1 MLNKQIYG
9 FKKSKAFGLCSVVVA
24 SYLLFSGV
32 ASADEL
38 AGNQEGSNQPV
49 VTETS
54 NDQVVQ
60 TPTAADVSKVQGELN
75 QANNELTAAQ
85 SNVEEKQQAFNV
97 ATVEKDKRVEEVN
110 QAQELADKA
119 TPSEVQKA
127 QTAVENKQNVVVE
140 AEKTLANAKQVN
152 QKAQEAVLAQQ
163 TNVDDANK
171 QVAKEEKNVANAQ
184 NKVKVAESTFDAKTL
199 LKAQQEVAKLE
210 EKVQADQEKTN
221 AMAIEIAKAQKE
233 QNELL
238 ENGNKTRS
246 NLETNLKN
254 AGDEYLTEIITHE
267 LARNEVPESE
277 AKTSARE
284 KNTFIGRDGKT
295 YYFFPNEDVD
305 FDSEK
310 TETIVLKSEEDY
322 KTPHI
327 VDYKKVSEEVRN
339 YLIELRKI
347 NGIDIPVPEVTDKA
361 LKYAKARADEMA
373 ANDELSH
380 RTQLKRADFGLI
392 DSTENASAGWSVPEM
407 SELSEKEIAYNLLLG
422 YFNDYNNAD
431 MYGTEDPN
439 KISKINYGHRTPLLA
454 ASGTGVAVN
463 SSPNKDSIYD
473 NYGVLEFVSDK
484 KDVLIYPWV
493 GDYSTTYD
501 LAKAENK
508 DADPTHSEYYFNG
521 KRVKFL
527 PKTTFVYV
535 WKETTHPKN
544 PVYAKAKEALDTFNT
559 KQAKDEATLVQKLS
573 TLNNDFSSSQ
583 AVLSKDK
590 QDLDVANKRLDA
602 LTKENEAK
610 ILVLKAAQNEL
621 SNRENDLKA
630 AQAALLKQEG
640 ELALRKTVK
649 NNAEKLVSEA
659 SKLLADA
666 QHELTNAKK
675 HVELLQ
681 SAPKKLEEAK
691 ARFTNAEK
699 NYNNAEKAL
708 KSALKELSLAKE
720 KQANLQ
726 SNFEKVSKAYN
737 DYIKAKEESERQE
750 RLKKEYEALTRK
762 NAQTTSAL
770 NDSTKVTTNKS
781 QEPYSML
788 NIKHNIGE
796 KTSYNSEGLV
806 KGINNTTLPETGETS
821 ALNGTTVFALMMT
834 MLGLVGY
841 KRKEDKY

>member
-38 AGNQEGSNQPV
+38 VGNQEGSNQPV

-60 TPTAADVSKVQGELN
+60 TPTAADVSKAQGELN
-75 QANNELTAAQ
+75 QANNDLTAAQ

-171 QVAKEEKNVANAQ
+171 QVAKEETNVANAQ
-184 NKVKVAESTFDAKTL
+184 NKVKVAESAFDAKTL
-199 LKAQQEVAKLE
+199 LKAQQDVAKLE

-221 AMAIEIAKAQKE
+221 AMAIEIAKVQKE
-233 QNELL
+233 QKDLL
-238 ENGNKTRS
+238 ENGSKTRS

-267 LARNEVPESE
+267 LARNEIPEDE
-277 AKTSARE
+277 TKTSAFT
-284 KNTFIGRDGKT
+284 KNTFIGRDGSI
-295 YYFFPNEDVD
+295 YYSYPNEDVD
-305 FDSEK
+305 FDGEK

-327 VDYKKVSEEVRN
+327 VDYKKVSEEVRK
-339 YLIELRKI
+339 YLVELRKT

-361 LKYAKARADEMA
+361 LKYAKARADEMV
-373 ANDELSH
+373 ANNELSH
-380 RTQLKRADFGLI
+380 RTKLKHADFGLI
-392 DSTENASAGWSVPEM
+392 DSTENASAGTLPEM
-407 SELSEKEIAYNLLLG
+407 SELSEKEIAYNELLG
-422 YFNDYNNAD
+422 YFNDYRNIFPF
-431 MYGTEDPN
+431 GTADPN
-439 KISKINYGHRTPLLA
+439 KGDEMSYGHRTTLLA

-463 SSPNKDSIYD
+463 SSPNKDSSIYD

-484 KDVLIYPWV
+484 KDVPVYSRI
-493 GDYSTTYD
+493 GDFSTTHD
-501 LAKAENK
+501 LATAENK
-508 DADPTHSEYYFNG
+508 DADPTHTEYYFNG

-544 PVYAKAKEALDTFNT
+544 PVYAKAKDALDTFNA
-559 KQAKDEATLVQKLS
+559 KQAMEESTASQRLATLS
-573 TLNNDFSSSQ
+573 NNFSSIQ

-640 ELALRKTVK
+640 ELAFRKTVK

-659 SKLLADA
+659 SKLLTDA

-691 ARFTNAEK
+691 ARLTNAEK
-699 NYNNAEKAL
+699 NYNEAEKSL
-708 KSALKELSLAKE
+708 KSALTELSLAKE
-720 KQANLQ
+720 KQVNLQ
-726 SNFEKVSKAYN
+726 ANFEKVSKAYN
-737 DYIKAKEESERQE
+737 DYIKAKEEAERQA
-750 RLKKEYEALTRK
+750 RLKKEYEALTRENTQK
-762 NAQTTSAL
+762 ASVSNG
-770 NDSTKVTTNKS
+770 STKVTAYKS
-781 QEPYSML
+781 SEAYSML
-788 NIKHNIGE
+788 DIKHNIGE
-796 KTSYNSEGLV
+796 KTSYRSEGIV
-806 KGINNTTLPETGETS
+806 EGSKNSTLPATGETS
-821 ALNGTTVFALMMT
+821 VVNGTTVFALMMT

>member
-49 VTETS
+49 VAETS

-60 TPTAADVSKVQGELN
+60 TPTAADVSKAQGELN
-75 QANNELTAAQ
+75 QANNDLTAAQ
-85 SNVEEKQQAFNV
+85 SNVEEKQQALNV

-119 TPSEVQKA
+119 TPTEVQKA
-127 QTAVENKQNVVVE
+127 QTAVDNKQNVVSE
-140 AEKTLANAKQVN
+140 AEKTLENAKQVN

-163 TNVDDANK
+163 TNVDDAKK
-171 QVAKEEKNVANAQ
+171 QVAKEETNVANAQ

-199 LKAQQEVAKLE
+199 LKAQQDVAKLE

-238 ENGNKTRS
+238 ENGNKTRL

-277 AKTSARE
+277 AKTSAEE

-305 FDSEK
+305 FDGEK

-361 LKYAKARADEMA
+361 LKYAKARADEMV

-392 DSTENASAGWSVPEM
+392 DSTENASTGSSVPEM

-422 YFNDYNNAD
+422 YFHDYRNASR
-431 MYGTEDPN
+431 YGTEDPN
-439 KISKINYGHRTPLLA
+439 EVNVYNYGHRTTLLA

-463 SSPNKDSIYD
+463 SSPNKDSIIYD

-484 KDVLIYPWV
+484 KDVPVYSRIGDFSLI
-493 GDYSTTYD
+493 TD
-501 LAKAENK
+501 LAVAENK

-559 KQAKDEATLVQKLS
+559 KQAKEEATAGQKLS
-573 TLNNDFSSSQ
+573 TLSNNFSSIQ

-841 KRKEDKY
+841 KRKEEN

>member
-1 MLNKQIYG
+1 MNKQIYG

-38 AGNQEGSNQPV
+38 VGNQEGSNQPV

-60 TPTAADVSKVQGELN
+60 TPTAADVSKAQGELN

-127 QTAVENKQNVVVE
+127 QTSVDNKQNVVSE
-140 AEKTLANAKQVN
+140 AEKTLENAEQVN
-152 QKAQEAVLAQQ
+152 QKAQEAVLTQQ
-163 TNVDDANK
+163 TNVDAAKK
-171 QVAKEEKNVANAQ
+171 QVAKEEITVVNAQ
-184 NKVKVAESTFDAKTL
+184 NKVKVAESDFDAKSL
-199 LKAQQEVAKLE
+199 LKAQQDVVKLE
-210 EKVQADQEKTN
+210 EKVQTDQEKTN

-233 QNELL
+233 QKELL
-238 ENGNKTRS
+238 ENGSKTRS

-254 AGDEYLTEIITHE
+254 SGDEYLTEIITHE
-267 LARNEVPESE
+267 LARNQVSESE
-277 AKTSARE
+277 TKTSARE
-284 KNTFIGRDGKT
+284 KNTFIGTDGNT
-295 YYFFPNEDVD
+295 YYTYANEDVD
-305 FDSEK
+305 FDGEK
-310 TETIVLKSEEDY
+310 TETIVLNSEEDY
-322 KTPHI
+322 STPHI

-422 YFNDYNNAD
+422 YFNDYNNANT
-431 MYGTEDPN
+431 YGKKDPN
-439 KISKINYGHRTPLLA
+439 EVSKINYGHRTPLLA

-463 SSPNKDSIYD
+463 SSPNKDSIYE

-493 GDYSTTYD
+493 GDFSTTYD

-573 TLNNDFSSSQ
+573 TLNNDFSSLQ
-583 AVLSKDK
+583 AVLLKDK
-590 QDLDVANKRLDA
+590 QDLDVANQHLDA

-621 SNRENDLKA
+621 ANKENDLEK
-630 AQAALLKQEG
+630 AQAALLKQEE
-640 ELALRKTVK
+640 ELVLRETVK

-659 SKLLADA
+659 SKLLTNA
-666 QHELTNAKK
+666 QTELTNAKK
-675 HVELLQ
+675 YVEFLQ
-681 SAPKKLEEAK
+681 SAPQKLEEAK
-691 ARFTNAEK
+691 ARLTSAE
-699 NYNNAEKAL
+699 NDYNNAEKAL
-708 KSALKELSLAKE
+708 KSALTELSLAKE
-720 KQANLQ
+720 KQVNLQ
-726 SNFEKVSKAYN
+726 ANFEKVSKAYN
-737 DYIKAKEESERQE
+737 DYIKAKEEAERQA

-762 NAQTTSAL
+762 NTQKASVSNA
-770 NDSTKVTTNKS
+770 STKVTAYKS
-781 QEPYSML
+781 SEAYSML
-788 NIKHNIGE
+788 DIKHNIGE
-796 KTSYNSEGLV
+796 KTSYRSEGIV
-806 KGINNTTLPETGETS
+806 EGSKNSTLPATGETS
-821 ALNGTTVFALMMT
+821 AVNGTTVFALMMT
-834 MLGLVGY
+834 MLGLVGF
-841 KRKEDKY
+841 KRKEEN

>member
-38 AGNQEGSNQPV
+38 VGNQEGSNQPV

-60 TPTAADVSKVQGELN
+60 TPTAADVSKAQGELN

-127 QTAVENKQNVVVE
+127 QTSVDNKQNVVSE
-140 AEKTLANAKQVN
+140 AEKTLENAEQVN
-152 QKAQEAVLAQQ
+152 QKAQEAVLTQQ
-163 TNVDDANK
+163 TNVDDAKK
-171 QVAKEEKNVANAQ
+171 QVAKEETNVANAQ
-184 NKVKVAESTFDAKTL
+184 NKVKVAESAFDAKSL
-199 LKAQQEVAKLE
+199 LKAQQDVAKLE

-221 AMAIEIAKAQKE
+221 AMAIEIAKVQKE
-233 QNELL
+233 QKDLL
-238 ENGNKTRS
+238 ENGSKTRS

-267 LARNEVPESE
+267 LARNEVPEGE
-277 AKTSARE
+277 TKTSARE
-284 KNTFIGRDGKT
+284 KNTFIGTDGNT
-295 YYFFPNEDVD
+295 YYTYANEDVD
-305 FDSEK
+305 FDGEK
-310 TETIVLKSEEDY
+310 TETIVLNSEEDY

-422 YFNDYNNAD
+422 YFNDYNNAS
-431 MYGTEDPN
+431 MYGTKDPN
-439 KISKINYGHRTPLLA
+439 EVSKINYGHRTPLLA

-463 SSPNKDSIYD
+463 SSPNKDSIYE

-493 GDYSTTYD
+493 GDFSTTYD

-521 KRVKFL
+521 KRVQFL

-583 AVLSKDK
+583 AVLLKDK
-590 QDLDVANKRLDA
+590 QDLDVANQHLDA

-621 SNRENDLKA
+621 ANKENDLKK
-630 AQAALLKQEG
+630 AQAALLKQEE
-640 ELALRKTVK
+640 ELVLRKTVK

-659 SKLLADA
+659 SKFLTNA
-666 QHELTNAKK
+666 QTELTNAKK
-675 HVELLQ
+675 YVELLQ
-681 SAPKKLEEAK
+681 SAPQKLEEAK
-691 ARFTNAEK
+691 ARLTSAE
-699 NYNNAEKAL
+699 NDYNNAEKAL
-708 KSALKELSLAKE
+708 KSALTELSLAKE
-720 KQANLQ
+720 KQVNLQ
-726 SNFEKVSKAYN
+726 ANFEKVSKAYN
-737 DYIKAKEESERQE
+737 DYIKAKEEAERQA

-762 NAQTTSAL
+762 NTQKASVSNA
-770 NDSTKVTTNKS
+770 STKVTAYKS
-781 QEPYSML
+781 SEAYSML
-788 NIKHNIGE
+788 DIKHNIGE
-796 KTSYNSEGLV
+796 KTSYRSEGIV
-806 KGINNTTLPETGETS
+806 EGSKNSTLPATGETS
-821 ALNGTTVFALMMT
+821 AVNGTTVFALMMT
-834 MLGLVGY
+834 MLGLVGF
-841 KRKEDKY
+841 KRKEEN

>member
-38 AGNQEGSNQPV
+38 VGNQEGSNQPV

-60 TPTAADVSKVQGELN
+60 TPTAADVSKAQGELN

-127 QTAVENKQNVVVE
+127 QTAVDNKQNVVVE
-140 AEKTLANAKQVN
+140 AEKTLENAKQVN
-152 QKAQEAVLAQQ
+152 QKAEEAVLAQQ
-163 TNVDDANK
+163 KKVDDATK
-171 QVAKEEKNVANAQ
+171 QVAKEETNVANAQ
-184 NKVKVAESTFDAKTL
+184 NKVKVAESAFDAKTL
-199 LKAQQEVAKLE
+199 LKAQQDVAKLE

-267 LARNEVPESE
+267 LARNEVPEYE
-277 AKTSARE
+277 TKTSAFT
-284 KNTFIGRDGKT
+284 KNTFIGLDGGT
-295 YYFFPNEDVD
+295 YYSYANEDVD
-305 FDSEK
+305 FDGEK

-361 LKYAKARADEMA
+361 LKYAKARADEMV
-373 ANDELSH
+373 ANSELSH
-380 RTQLKRADFGLI
+380 RTKLKHADFGLI
-392 DSTENASAGWSVPEM
+392 RSTENASEGSLPEM
-407 SELSEKEIAYNLLLG
+407 SELSEKEIAYNELLT
-422 YFNDYNNAD
+422 YFHDYRNASR
-431 MYGTEDPN
+431 YGTEDPN
-439 KISKINYGHRTPLLA
+439 KVNVYNYGHRTTLLA

-463 SSPNKDSIYD
+463 SSPSKDSSYD
-473 NYGVLEFVSDK
+473 NFGVLEFVSDK
-484 KDVLIYPWV
+484 KDVLVYPWV
-493 GDYSTTYD
+493 GDFSTTHD
-501 LAKAENK
+501 LATAENK
-508 DADPTHSEYYFNG
+508 DADPTHTEYYFNG

-544 PVYAKAKEALDTFNT
+544 PVYAKAKDALDTFNA
-559 KQAKDEATLVQKLS
+559 KQAMEESTASQRLATLS
-573 TLNNDFSSSQ
+573 NNFSSIQ

-621 SNRENDLKA
+621 VNREKDLKA
-630 AQAALLKQEG
+630 AQVALLKQEG

-649 NNAEKLVSEA
+649 SNAEKLVSEA

-691 ARFTNAEK
+691 ARLTNAEK
-699 NYNNAEKAL
+699 NYNEAEKAL

-726 SNFEKVSKAYN
+726 ANFEKVSKAYN

-762 NAQTTSAL
+762 TAQTTSAL
-770 NDSTKVTTNKS
+770 NHSTKVTTNKS

-834 MLGLVGY
+834 MLGLVGF

>member
-60 TPTAADVSKVQGELN
+60 TPTAADVSKAQGELN

-110 QAQELADKA
+110 QAQEQADKA

-127 QTAVENKQNVVVE
+127 QTAVDNKQNVVVE
-140 AEKTLANAKQVN
+140 AEKTLENAKQVN

-163 TNVDDANK
+163 TNVDDAKK
-171 QVAKEEKNVANAQ
+171 QVAKEETNVANAQ

-199 LKAQQEVAKLE
+199 LKAQQEVSKLE

-305 FDSEK
+305 FDGEK
-310 TETIVLKSEEDY
+310 TETIVMNSEEDY
-322 KTPHI
+322 KTPHV
-327 VDYKKVSEEVRN
+327 VDFKKVSEEVRN

-347 NGIDIPVPEVTDKA
+347 NGIDFPVPEVTDKA
-361 LKYAKARADEMA
+361 LKYAKARADEML

-380 RTQLKRADFGLI
+380 NTKLKMSDFGLLK
-392 DSTENASAGWSVPEM
+392 SSYSENATAGSLPEM
-407 SELSEKEIAYNLLLG
+407 SELSEKEIAYNELLR
-422 YFNDYNNAD
+422 YFNDYHSASNF
-431 MYGTEDPN
+431 GTDDPKEGN
-439 KISKINYGHRTPLLA
+439 DFNYGHRTPLLV
-454 ASGTGVAVN
+454 ASGTGLAVN
-463 SSPNKDSIYD
+463 SSSSKDSMD
-473 NYGVLEFVSDK
+473 NNYGVLEFVTDK
-484 KDVLIYPWV
+484 EDVSVFERGFLET
-493 GDYSTTYD
+493 YS
-501 LAKAENK
+501 LVKVENK
-508 DADPTHSEYYFNG
+508 DADPTHTEYYFNG

-583 AVLSKDK
+583 AVLLKDK
-590 QDLDVANKRLDA
+590 QDLDVANQHLDV

-659 SKLLADA
+659 SKLLTDA

-691 ARFTNAEK
+691 ARLTNAEK
-699 NYNNAEKAL
+699 NYNEAEKSL
-708 KSALKELSLAKE
+708 KSALKELSLTKE
-720 KQANLQ
+720 KQVNLQ
-726 SNFEKVSKAYN
+726 ANFEKVSKAYN
-737 DYIKAKEESERQE
+737 DYIKAKEEAERQA

-762 NAQTTSAL
+762 NTQKASVSNA
-770 NDSTKVTTNKS
+770 STKVTAYKS
-781 QEPYSML
+781 SEAYSML
-788 NIKHNIGE
+788 DIKHNIGE
-796 KTSYNSEGLV
+796 KTSYRSEGIV
-806 KGINNTTLPETGETS
+806 EGSKNSTLPATGETS

-841 KRKEDKY
+841 KRKDEN

>member
-38 AGNQEGSNQPV
+38 VGNQEGSNQPV

-60 TPTAADVSKVQGELN
+60 TPTAADVSKAQGELN

-127 QTAVENKQNVVVE
+127 QTSVDNKQNVVSE
-140 AEKTLANAKQVN
+140 AEKTLENAEQVN
-152 QKAQEAVLAQQ
+152 QKAQEAVLTQQ
-163 TNVDDANK
+163 TNVDDAKK
-171 QVAKEEKNVANAQ
+171 QVAKEETNVANAQ
-184 NKVKVAESTFDAKTL
+184 NKVKVAESAFDAKSL
-199 LKAQQEVAKLE
+199 LKAQQDVAKLE

-221 AMAIEIAKAQKE
+221 AMAIEIAKVQKE
-233 QNELL
+233 QKDLL
-238 ENGNKTRS
+238 ENGSKTRS

-267 LARNEVPESE
+267 LARNEVPEGE
-277 AKTSARE
+277 TKTSARE
-284 KNTFIGRDGKT
+284 KNTFIGTDGNT
-295 YYFFPNEDVD
+295 YYTYANEDVD
-305 FDSEK
+305 FDGEK
-310 TETIVLKSEEDY
+310 TETIVLNSEEDY
-322 KTPHI
+322 STPHI

-361 LKYAKARADEMA
+361 LKYAKARADEMV

-380 RTQLKRADFGLI
+380 RTKLKLVDFDLI

-422 YFNDYNNAD
+422 YFNDYNNAS
-431 MYGTEDPN
+431 MYGTKDPN
-439 KISKINYGHRTPLLA
+439 EVNEMNYGHRTTLLA

-484 KDVLIYPWV
+484 KDVSVYPRV
-493 GDYSTTYD
+493 GDFSLTIH
-501 LAKAENK
+501 LAVAENK

-559 KQAKDEATLVQKLS
+559 KQAKEEATAGQKLS
-573 TLNNDFSSSQ
+573 TLSNNFSSSQ

-590 QDLDVANKRLDA
+590 QDLDLANEHLDA

-621 SNRENDLKA
+621 ANKENDLKK
-630 AQAALLKQEG
+630 AQAALLKQEE
-640 ELALRKTVK
+640 ELVLRKTVK

-659 SKLLADA
+659 SKLLTNA
-666 QHELTNAKK
+666 QTELTNAKK
-675 HVELLQ
+675 YVEFLQ
-681 SAPKKLEEAK
+681 SAPQKLEEAK
-691 ARFTNAEK
+691 ARLTSAE
-699 NYNNAEKAL
+699 NDYNNAEKAL
-708 KSALKELSLAKE
+708 KSALTELSLAKE
-720 KQANLQ
+720 KQVNLRA
-726 SNFEKVSKAYN
+726 NFEKVSKAYN
-737 DYIKAKEESERQE
+737 DYIKAKEEAERQA

-762 NAQTTSAL
+762 NTQKASVSNA
-770 NDSTKVTTNKS
+770 STKVTAYKS
-781 QEPYSML
+781 SEAYSML
-788 NIKHNIGE
+788 DIKHNIGE
-796 KTSYNSEGLV
+796 KTSYRSEGIV
-806 KGINNTTLPETGETS
+806 EGSKNSTLPATGETS
-821 ALNGTTVFALMMT
+821 AVNGTTVFALMMT
-834 MLGLVGY
+834 MLGLVGF
-841 KRKEDKY
+841 KRKEEN

>member
-60 TPTAADVSKVQGELN
+60 TPTAADVSKAQGELN
-75 QANNELTAAQ
+75 QANNELTDAQ
-85 SNVEEKQQAFNV
+85 SNVEEKQQALNV

-140 AEKTLANAKQVN
+140 AEKTLENAKQVN

-163 TNVDDANK
+163 TNVDDAKK
-171 QVAKEEKNVANAQ
+171 QVAKEETNVANAQ
-184 NKVKVAESTFDAKTL
+184 NKVKVAESAFDAKTL
-199 LKAQQEVAKLE
+199 LKAQQDVAKLE

-267 LARNEVPESE
+267 LARNEVPEYE
-277 AKTSARE
+277 TKTSAFTE
-284 KNTFIGRDGKT
+284 NTFIGRDGGT
-295 YYFFPNEDVD
+295 YYSYANEDVD
-305 FDSEK
+305 FDGEK

-361 LKYAKARADEMA
+361 LKYAKARADEML
-373 ANDELSH
+373 ANSELSH
-380 RTQLKRADFGLI
+380 RTKLKHADFGLI
-392 DSTENASAGWSVPEM
+392 RSTENATQSLPEM
-407 SELSEKEIAYNLLLG
+407 SELSEKEIAYNDLLS
-422 YFNDYNNAD
+422 YFNDYRNASR
-431 MYGTEDPN
+431 YGTDDPN
-439 KISKINYGHRTPLLA
+439 EVNVYNYGHRTTLLA

-463 SSPNKDSIYD
+463 ASSSKDSIYE

-484 KDVLIYPWV
+484 KDVKVYPRV
-493 GDYSTTYD
+493 GYFSTTHD
-501 LAKAENK
+501 LATAENK
-508 DADPTHSEYYFNG
+508 DADPTHTEYYFNG

-573 TLNNDFSSSQ
+573 TLNNDFSSLQ
-583 AVLSKDK
+583 AVLLKDK

-621 SNRENDLKA
+621 ANRENDLKA
-630 AQAALLKQEG
+630 AQTALLKQEG

-659 SKLLADA
+659 SKLLTDA
-666 QHELTNAKK
+666 HHELTDAKK

-691 ARFTNAEK
+691 ARLTNAEK
-699 NYNNAEKAL
+699 NYNEAEKAL

-726 SNFEKVSKAYN
+726 ANFEKVSKAYN

-762 NAQTTSAL
+762 TAQKASVSNA
-770 NDSTKVTTNKS
+770 STKVTAYKS
-781 QEPYSML
+781 SEAYSML
-788 NIKHNIGE
+788 DIKHNIGE
-796 KTSYNSEGLV
+796 KTSYRSEGIV
-806 KGINNTTLPETGETS
+806 EGSKNSTLPATGETS
-821 ALNGTTVFALMMT
+821 AVNGTTVFALMMT
-834 MLGLVGY
+834 MLGLVGF

>member
-38 AGNQEGSNQPV
+38 VGNQEGSNQPV

-60 TPTAADVSKVQGELN
+60 TPTAADVSKAQGELN
-75 QANNELTAAQ
+75 QANNDLTAAQ

-140 AEKTLANAKQVN
+140 AEKTLENAKQVN

-163 TNVDDANK
+163 TNVDDAKK
-171 QVAKEEKNVANAQ
+171 QVAKEETNVANAQ
-184 NKVKVAESTFDAKTL
+184 NKVKVAESAFDAKTL
-199 LKAQQEVAKLE
+199 LKAQQDVAKLE

-267 LARNEVPESE
+267 LARNEVPEYE
-277 AKTSARE
+277 TKTSAFTE
-284 KNTFIGRDGKT
+284 NTFIGRDGGT
-295 YYFFPNEDVD
+295 YYSYANEDVD
-305 FDSEK
+305 FDGEK

-361 LKYAKARADEMA
+361 LKYAKARADEML
-373 ANDELSH
+373 ANSELSH
-380 RTQLKRADFGLI
+380 RTKLKHADFGLI
-392 DSTENASAGWSVPEM
+392 RSTENATQSLPEM
-407 SELSEKEIAYNLLLG
+407 SELSEKEIAYNDLLS
-422 YFNDYNNAD
+422 YFNDYRNASR
-431 MYGTEDPN
+431 YGTDDPN
-439 KISKINYGHRTPLLA
+439 EVNVYNYGHRTTLLA

-463 SSPNKDSIYD
+463 ASSSKDSIYE

-484 KDVLIYPWV
+484 KDVKVYPRV
-493 GDYSTTYD
+493 GNFSTTHD
-501 LAKAENK
+501 LATAENK
-508 DADPTHSEYYFNG
+508 DADPTHTEYYFNG

-544 PVYAKAKEALDTFNT
+544 PVYAKAKEALDTFNA
-559 KQAKDEATLVQKLS
+559 KQAMEESTASQRLATLS
-573 TLNNDFSSSQ
+573 NNFSSIQ
-583 AVLSKDK
+583 AVLLKDK

-621 SNRENDLKA
+621 ANRENDLKA
-630 AQAALLKQEG
+630 AQTALLKQEG

-659 SKLLADA
+659 SKLLTDA
-666 QHELTNAKK
+666 HHELTDAKK

-691 ARFTNAEK
+691 ARLTNAEK
-699 NYNNAEKAL
+699 NYNEAEKAL

-726 SNFEKVSKAYN
+726 ANFEKVSKAYN

-762 NAQTTSAL
+762 TAQKASVSNA
-770 NDSTKVTTNKS
+770 STKVTAYKS
-781 QEPYSML
+781 SEAYSML
-788 NIKHNIGE
+788 DIKHNIGE
-796 KTSYNSEGLV
+796 KTSYRSEGIV
-806 KGINNTTLPETGETS
+806 EGSKNTTLPETGETS

-834 MLGLVGY
+834 MLGLVGF

>member
-38 AGNQEGSNQPV
+38 VGNQEGSNQPV

-54 NDQVVQ
+54 NDQVVP
-60 TPTAADVSKVQGELN
+60 TPTAADVSKAQGELN
-75 QANNELTAAQ
+75 QANNDLTAAQ

-140 AEKTLANAKQVN
+140 AEKTLENAKQVN

-163 TNVDDANK
+163 TNVDDAKK
-171 QVAKEEKNVANAQ
+171 QVAKEETNVANAQ

-199 LKAQQEVAKLE
+199 LKAKQDVAKLE

-277 AKTSARE
+277 AKTGAWKS
-284 KNTFIGRDGKT
+284 NTSIGRDGKT

-305 FDSEK
+305 FDGEK
-310 TETIVLKSEEDY
+310 TETIVMNTEEDY
-322 KTPHI
+322 KTPHV
-327 VDYKKVSEEVRN
+327 VDFKKVSEEVRN

-347 NGIDIPVPEVTDKA
+347 NGIDFPVPEVTDKA
-361 LKYAKARADEMA
+361 LKYAKARADEML
-373 ANDELSH
+373 ANNELSH
-380 RTQLKRADFGLI
+380 NTKLKMSDFGLLK
-392 DSTENASAGWSVPEM
+392 SSYSENATARTLPEM
-407 SELSEKEIAYNLLLG
+407 SVLSEKEIAYNELLR
-422 YFNDYNNAD
+422 YFNDYNYASNFVTDDPKEGNAF
-431 MYGTEDPN
+431 
-439 KISKINYGHRTPLLA
+439 NYGHRMPLLA
-454 ASGTGVAVN
+454 ASGTGLAVN
-463 SSPNKDSIYD
+463 SSSSKDSMD
-473 NYGVLEFVSDK
+473 NNYGVLEFVTDK
-484 KDVLIYPWV
+484 EDVSVFKKGLLETYALIKV
-493 GDYSTTYD
+493 
-501 LAKAENK
+501 ENK
-508 DADPTHSEYYFNG
+508 DADPTHTEYYFNG

-544 PVYAKAKEALDTFNT
+544 PVYAKAKDALDTFNA
-559 KQAKDEATLVQKLS
+559 KQAMEESTAGQRLATLS
-573 TLNNDFSSSQ
+573 NNFSSIQ

-621 SNRENDLKA
+621 ANRENDLKA
-630 AQAALLKQEG
+630 AQVALLKQEG

-649 NNAEKLVSEA
+649 SNAEKLVSEA
-659 SKLLADA
+659 SKLLTDA

-681 SAPKKLEEAK
+681 IAPKKLEEAK
-691 ARFTNAEK
+691 ARLTNAEK
-699 NYNNAEKAL
+699 NYNEAEKAL
-708 KSALKELSLAKE
+708 KLALKELSLAKE

-726 SNFEKVSKAYN
+726 ANFEKVSKAYN
-737 DYIKAKEESERQE
+737 DYIKAKEEAERQA

-762 NAQTTSAL
+762 NTQKASVSNA
-770 NDSTKVTTNKS
+770 STKVTAYKS
-781 QEPYSML
+781 SEAYSML
-788 NIKHNIGE
+788 DIKHNIGE
-796 KTSYNSEGLV
+796 KTSYRSEGIV
-806 KGINNTTLPETGETS
+806 EGSKNSTLPATGETS

-834 MLGLVGY
+834 MLGLVGF

>member
-38 AGNQEGSNQPV
+38 VGNQEGSKQPV

-54 NDQVVQ
+54 NNQVVQ
-60 TPTAADVSKVQGELN
+60 TPTASDVSKAQDELN

-85 SNVEEKQQAFNV
+85 SNVEEKQQEFNV
-97 ATVEKDKRVEEVN
+97 ASVEKDTRVDEVN
-110 QAQELADKA
+110 KAQELADKA

-127 QTAVENKQNVVVE
+127 QTSVDNKQNVVSE
-140 AEKTLANAKQVN
+140 AEKTLENAEQVN
-152 QKAQEAVLAQQ
+152 QKAQEAVLTQQ
-163 TNVDDANK
+163 TNVDDAKK
-171 QVAKEEKNVANAQ
+171 QVAKEETNVANAQ
-184 NKVKVAESTFDAKTL
+184 NKVKVAESAFDAKSL
-199 LKAQQEVAKLE
+199 LKAQQDVAKLE

-233 QNELL
+233 QKDLL
-238 ENGNKTRS
+238 ENGSKTRS

-277 AKTSARE
+277 TKTSARE
-284 KNTFIGRDGKT
+284 KNTFIGTDGNT
-295 YYFFPNEDVD
+295 YYTYANEDVD
-305 FDSEK
+305 FDGEK
-310 TETIVLKSEEDY
+310 TETIVLNSEEDY
-322 KTPHI
+322 STPHI

-361 LKYAKARADEMA
+361 LKYAKARADEMV

-380 RTQLKRADFGLI
+380 RTKLKLVDFGLT
-392 DSTENASAGWSVPEM
+392 DSTENATAGTLPEM
-407 SELSEKEIAYNLLLG
+407 SELSEKEIAYNELLG
-422 YFNDYNNAD
+422 YFNDYSNAQV
-431 MYGTEDPN
+431 YGTKDPN
-439 KISKINYGHRTPLLA
+439 EVNVYNYGHRTPLLA

-463 SSPNKDSIYD
+463 SSPSKDSIYD

-484 KDVLIYPWV
+484 KDVFVYPKV
-493 GDYSTTYD
+493 GDFSQTYY
-501 LAKAENK
+501 LATAENK

-559 KQAKDEATLVQKLS
+559 KQAKEEATASQKLS
-573 TLNNDFSSSQ
+573 TLSNNFSSSQ

-590 QDLDVANKRLDA
+590 QDLDVANQHLDA
-602 LTKENEAK
+602 LTKENESK

-621 SNRENDLKA
+621 ANRENALKE
-630 AQAALLKQEG
+630 AQVTLLKQEE
-640 ELALRKTVK
+640 ELVLRKTVK

-659 SKLLADA
+659 SKLL
-666 QHELTNAKK
+666 TNAQTELIKAKK
-675 HVELLQ
+675 YVELLQ
-681 SAPKKLEEAK
+681 SAPQKLEEAK
-691 ARFTNAEK
+691 ARLTSAE
-699 NYNNAEKAL
+699 NDYNNAEKAL

-726 SNFEKVSKAYN
+726 ANFEKVSKAYN
-737 DYIKAKEESERQE
+737 DYIKAKEEAERQA

-762 NAQTTSAL
+762 NTQKASVSNA
-770 NDSTKVTTNKS
+770 STKVTAYKS
-781 QEPYSML
+781 SEAYSML
-788 NIKHNIGE
+788 DIKHNIGE
-796 KTSYNSEGLV
+796 KTSYRSEGIV
-806 KGINNTTLPETGETS
+806 EGSKNSTLPATGETS
-821 ALNGTTVFALMMT
+821 AVNGTTVFALMMT
-834 MLGLVGY
+834 MLGLVGF
-841 KRKEDKY
+841 KRKEEN

>member
-1 MLNKQIYG
+1 M
-9 FKKSKAFGLCSVVVA
+9 
-24 SYLLFSGV
+24 
-32 ASADEL
+32 
-38 AGNQEGSNQPV
+38 
-49 VTETS
+49 
-54 NDQVVQ
+54 
-60 TPTAADVSKVQGELN
+60 
-75 QANNELTAAQ
+75 
-85 SNVEEKQQAFNV
+85 
-97 ATVEKDKRVEEVN
+97 
-110 QAQELADKA
+110 
-119 TPSEVQKA
+119 
-127 QTAVENKQNVVVE
+127 
-140 AEKTLANAKQVN
+140 
-152 QKAQEAVLAQQ
+152 
-163 TNVDDANK
+163 
-171 QVAKEEKNVANAQ
+171 
-184 NKVKVAESTFDAKTL
+184 
-199 LKAQQEVAKLE
+199 
-210 EKVQADQEKTN
+210 
-221 AMAIEIAKAQKE
+221 
-233 QNELL
+233 
-238 ENGNKTRS
+238 
-246 NLETNLKN
+246 
-254 AGDEYLTEIITHE
+254 
-267 LARNEVPESE
+267 
-277 AKTSARE
+277 
-284 KNTFIGRDGKT
+284 
-295 YYFFPNEDVD
+295 
-305 FDSEK
+305 
-310 TETIVLKSEEDY
+310 
-322 KTPHI
+322 
-327 VDYKKVSEEVRN
+327 
-339 YLIELRKI
+339 
-347 NGIDIPVPEVTDKA
+347 
-361 LKYAKARADEMA
+361 
-373 ANDELSH
+373 
-380 RTQLKRADFGLI
+380 
-392 DSTENASAGWSVPEM
+392 
-407 SELSEKEIAYNLLLG
+407 
-422 YFNDYNNAD
+422 
-431 MYGTEDPN
+431 
-439 KISKINYGHRTPLLA
+439 
-454 ASGTGVAVN
+454 
-463 SSPNKDSIYD
+463 
-473 NYGVLEFVSDK
+473 
-484 KDVLIYPWV
+484 
-493 GDYSTTYD
+493 
-501 LAKAENK
+501 
-508 DADPTHSEYYFNG
+508 
-521 KRVKFL
+521 KFL